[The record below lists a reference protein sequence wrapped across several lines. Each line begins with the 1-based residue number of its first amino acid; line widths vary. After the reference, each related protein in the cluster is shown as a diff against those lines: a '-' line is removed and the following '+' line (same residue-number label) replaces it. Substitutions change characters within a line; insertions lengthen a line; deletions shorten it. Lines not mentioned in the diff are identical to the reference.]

1 MTAAT
6 TTIPSVRRARL
17 AAAPAAPLL
26 TWYDLAT
33 GERVELSA
41 TTFDGWVAKTAG
53 LVRDVV
59 GLQHGD
65 VVAID
70 LPPHWLAP
78 VWLAACAE
86 LGLATWP
93 GGQPRAADLA
103 VCGPEGIEA
112 ALAAPDVMAV
122 SLLPLAMPFAAP
134 LPPGADDYCLEVR
147 SAPDRFSPS
156 WPVSSDDVLLRLP
169 DGDLTHAG
177 ALAAARGLAESHR
190 LGDAARLLVDD
201 RDDDAQRWLLG
212 LVVPLLLGGSVV
224 LVTGGGDDD
233 RVARIAAEEGA
244 VRLRPSA

>member
-6 TTIPSVRRARL
+6 TTIPSLRRARL

-26 TWYDLAT
+26 TWYDLAS

-65 VVAID
+65 LVALD
-70 LPPHWLAP
+70 LPSHWLAP

-86 LGLATWP
+86 LGLSTSP
-93 GGQPRAADLA
+93 GGEPRAADLA

-122 SLLPLAMPFAAP
+122 SLLPMAMPFRTP

-156 WPVSSDDVLLRLP
+156 WPVGSDDVLLRLP
-169 DGDLTHAG
+169 DVELTHAE
-177 ALAAARGLAESHR
+177 ALAAARELADSHALR
-190 LGDAARLLVDD
+190 DGARLLVDD
-201 RDDDAQRWLLG
+201 RVDDMPRWLLT

-224 LVTGGGDDD
+224 LLTGGGDDD

-244 VRLRPSA
+244 VRIGPPV